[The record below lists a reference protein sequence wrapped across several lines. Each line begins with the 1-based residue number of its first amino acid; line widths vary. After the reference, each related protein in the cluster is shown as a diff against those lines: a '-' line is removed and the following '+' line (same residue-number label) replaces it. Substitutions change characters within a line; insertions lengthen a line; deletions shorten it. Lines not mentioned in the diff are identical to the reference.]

1 MRYITRFIALIHARN
16 LEFFRDR
23 SAFVWNIV
31 FPVVLV
37 VLFSFAFSDEN
48 KQLYKVGVLD
58 GALAYQTDYQNWQ
71 GLRQTRYMAFIPY
84 RDAQEAQLKLGQHR
98 LDLLI
103 AADGERYWVN
113 PHSSNSYVAEKL
125 LLAAETGP
133 LKRYEVE
140 GQALRYVDWVLP
152 GIMGMNIMFSSL
164 FGVGYVI
171 VRYRKQGVLKR
182 LQATPLR
189 AGEFLAAQLLS
200 RLLISVA
207 SVVVVFVGC
216 HLVFHF
222 TLLGSPLTLLLCG
235 VLGSM
240 AMISLGTF
248 IAAIT
253 DSEETAS
260 GVLNM
265 MTWPMLLLS
274 EVWFSLEGAPQW
286 LKMISQAFP
295 LTHMVKAARA
305 VMTDG
310 AGLLAIW
317 PSLAYLLVFSGV
329 FLLVGAK
336 FFRWQGK

>member
-1 MRYITRFIALIHARN
+1 MRYLTRFLALMHARN

-23 SAFVWNIV
+23 SAFVWNII

-37 VLFSFAFSDEN
+37 VIFTFAFSEEN

-58 GALAYQTDYQNWQ
+58 GASYNSWQ
-71 GLRQTRYMAFIPY
+71 ALRSTRYMTFIPY
-84 RDAQEAQLKLGQHR
+84 KDKQEAQLKLGQHR
-98 LDLLI
+98 LDLLV
-103 AADGERYWVN
+103 AGDGQSYWIN
-113 PHSSNSYVAEKL
+113 PHSSNSYIAEKL

-133 LKRYEVE
+133 LKRAEVE

-200 RLLISVA
+200 RLLISVV
-207 SVVVVFVGC
+207 SVVVVFIGC

-235 VLGSM
+235 ILGSM

-286 LKMISQAFP
+286 LKSLSSAFP
-295 LTHMVKAARA
+295 LTHMVKSARA

-310 AGLLAIW
+310 AGLATIW
-317 PSLAYLLVFSGV
+317 PSMLYLLLFSLV
-329 FLLVGAK
+329 FLLIGARY
-336 FFRWQGK
+336 FRWQGR